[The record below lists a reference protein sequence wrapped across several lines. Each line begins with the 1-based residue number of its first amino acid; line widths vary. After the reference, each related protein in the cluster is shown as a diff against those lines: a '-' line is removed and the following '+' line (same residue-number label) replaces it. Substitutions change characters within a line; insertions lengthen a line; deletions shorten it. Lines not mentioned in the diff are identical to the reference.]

1 MRITRDILHKL
12 ARDTAEKYVRRDRG
26 LVCIYLTGSLLE
38 EEPLLGGTTDID
50 LVMVHNSQP
59 PYPREII
66 RLSDEVHLDIAN
78 FSTVDF
84 HQPRNLR
91 TDPWLG
97 SFLCANPIVLHDI
110 QHWFEFTQAGA
121 GAQFNLPENVSLRAR
136 KLAGAA
142 RQAWVEL
149 FNGEPTDSPQQLLA
163 YLTAIEN
170 AANAVAVLSGT
181 PLAERRF
188 LLNFPER
195 AEAVGRPGLAS
206 ELIDLLVPP
215 GFDPQILASWMPAW
229 RESLTAASQLDGAPA
244 RLLPPRLPY
253 YLRAAEAL
261 TEQAPYPALWLVL
274 RTWTHAVCALPV
286 SAASSASWR
295 TTRELLAFDP
305 ANFANRLASL
315 DKYIDSVEETLDQYS
330 ARYGV

>member
-50 LVMVHNSQP
+50 LVMVHNNQP

-84 HQPRNLR
+84 YQPRNLR
-91 TDPWLG
+91 SDPWLG

-121 GAQFNLPENVSLRAR
+121 GAQFNQPENVDARAR

-142 RQAWVEL
+142 RQTWVDL
-149 FNGEPTDSPQQLLA
+149 FAARPSDDPSQLLA
-163 YLTAIEN
+163 YLSAVEN
-170 AANAVAVLSGT
+170 AANAIAALTGA

-188 LLNFPER
+188 LLHFPQR
-195 AEAVGRPGLAS
+195 AEAAGRSGLAS
-206 ELIDLLVPP
+206 ELIDLLVPS
-215 GFDPQILASWMPAW
+215 GFDPQILSDWMPAW
-229 RESLTAASQLDGAPA
+229 KESLTAASQLEEPPA
-244 RLLPPRLPY
+244 RLRPPRLPY
-253 YLRAAEAL
+253 YLRAADAL
-261 TEQAPYPALWLVL
+261 AAQAPYPALWLVL
-274 RTWTHAVCALPV
+274 RTWTQAASVLPS
-286 SAASSASWR
+286 SAAVNQGWR
-295 TTRELLAFDP
+295 NTREQLALDP
-305 ANFANRLASL
+305 QNFASRLASL
-315 DKYIDSVEETLDQYS
+315 DKFLDAVEETLDQYA

>member
-38 EEPLLGGTTDID
+38 DEPLLGGTTDID

-78 FSTVDF
+78 FSSVDF

-91 TDPWLG
+91 SDPWLG

-121 GAQFNLPENVSLRAR
+121 GAQFDQPENVNLRAR
-136 KLAGAA
+136 KFSGPA
-142 RQAWVEL
+142 RQAWVDL
-149 FNGEPTDSPQQLLA
+149 FAEKPSDTPQQLLA
-163 YLTAIEN
+163 YLSAIEN

-215 GFDPQILASWMPAW
+215 GFDPQILSSWMPAW
-229 RESLTAASQLDGAPA
+229 HESLTAASEVDGAPA

-261 TEQAPYPALWLVL
+261 TAQAPYPALWLVL
-274 RTWTHAVCALPV
+274 RTWTQAVYTLPV
-286 SAASSASWR
+286 TAASSETWR
-295 TTRELLAFDP
+295 TAREQLALDP
-305 ANFANRLASL
+305 ANFASRLASL
-315 DKYIDSVEETLDQYS
+315 DQYLDNIEETLDQWC